1 MKSLT
6 VTRYVRPLR
15 EGGSLPAIVEASDD
29 GLYVAKF
36 RGAGQGKKALLAEII
51 CGGLG
56 KALGLPVPEVV
67 LLELDPKFGRNE
79 PHDEI
84 RDLLNASAGLN
95 VGLDY
100 LPGSI
105 TFDPLV
111 RGALTDE
118 LASKIVAFDALTLNV
133 DRTAKNPN
141 LLSWHKH
148 VWLIDHGAALYFHH
162 GWGNPEEAARSPFAP
177 IRQHVLLP
185 FARDV
190 EAVRFKLS
198 SQQLDDVLAP
208 IPDEWLENEP
218 GFATANDVRAA
229 YKRFFEVR
237 LANQALF
244 LEEASRARAQLV

>member
-1 MKSLT
+1 MKALT

-36 RGAGQGKKALLAEII
+36 RGAGQGKKALLAELIA
-51 CGGLG
+51 GGIG
-56 KALGLPVPEVV
+56 RALGLPVPELV
-67 LLELDPKFGRNE
+67 LLDLDPKFGRNE

-111 RGALTDE
+111 PGALTSE
-118 LASKIVAFDALTLNV
+118 LASRIVAFDALTLNV

-141 LLSWHKH
+141 LLSWHKG
-148 VWLIDHGAALYFHH
+148 VWLIDHGAAMYFHH
-162 GWGNPEEAARSPFAP
+162 GWANPEEAARSPFAP

-185 FARDV
+185 FAKEV
-190 EAVRFKLS
+190 EGVRFKLS
-198 SQQLDDVLAP
+198 AQQLDAVLADV
-208 IPDEWLENEP
+208 PDAWLENEP
-218 GFATANDVRAA
+218 GFTSAADVRAA
-229 YKRFFEVR
+229 YRRFFELR
-237 LANQALF
+237 LANQALY
-244 LEEASRARAQLV
+244 LEEAARARAQLV

>member
-36 RGAGQGKKALLAEII
+36 RGAGQGRKALIAELLT
-51 CGGLG
+51 GGVAR
-56 KALGLPVPEVV
+56 ALGLPVPELV
-67 LLELDPKFGRNE
+67 LLELDAKFGLNE
-79 PHDEI
+79 PQDEI
-84 RDLLNASAGLN
+84 RDLLNASTGLN

-111 RGALTDE
+111 PGGLTSE
-118 LASKIVAFDALTLNV
+118 LASRIVAFDALTLNV

-141 LLSWHKH
+141 LLSWHKQL
-148 VWLIDHGAALYFHH
+148 WLIDHGASLYFHH
-162 GWGNPEEAARSPFAP
+162 GWANPDEAARSVFAP

-185 FARDV
+185 FANDLS
-190 EAVRFKLS
+190 AVRFTLTTE
-198 SQQLDDVLAP
+198 QLAAVISTVPTA
-208 IPDEWLENEP
+208 WLEDEP
-218 GFATANDVRAA
+218 GFASASELRAA
-229 YKRFFEVR
+229 YQRFFEVR
-237 LANQALF
+237 LANQRVF
-244 LEEASRARAQLV
+244 LEEAQRARQQL